1 MSEQEPRTLLDE
13 KLRRTLRTLSDMY
26 TDIQAERVALENR
39 LRQGEFTDEFAEF
52 ARKRAEALRKDEE
65 RLKKLLEKNL
75 KQSIL
80 WTEWL
85 QHVKGV
91 GPTLAGKL
99 LSLIDFE
106 KAKHISSIWKYFG
119 LAVVGG
125 RIQKKV
131 RGQAT
136 GFNPEAKKLY
146 YLLGESFVRTATRG
160 GKGGYRKLY
169 EKFKEVE
176 LQKAEYTIT
185 VRDLL
190 RDINK
195 GVTTHYGTIIEGLST
210 SGSPLIGKALTTDV
224 VKKLKGLPEG
234 AKITLRRSNKHI
246 DMRARR
252 KTVKVFLGHVFTVYH
267 WLANN
272 IPVVH
277 YAAKYLR
284 DQGQDYIYLPVL
296 DKPEKP
302 VWWKM
307 LAEEYRGMGLRPI
320 EI

>member
-1 MSEQEPRTLLDE
+1 MVSNEGTLLDE
-13 KLRRTLRTLSDMY
+13 RLKRTLRVLADMY
-26 TDIQAERVALENR
+26 DDVQQERIAIENR
-39 LRQGEFTDEFAEF
+39 LRQGEFVDEFAEF

-65 RLKKLLEKNL
+65 KCKRLLEKSL

-99 LSLIDFE
+99 LAMIDFS
-106 KAKHISSIWKYFG
+106 KAKHIGSIWKYFG
-119 LAVVGG
+119 LAVIGG
-125 RIQKKV
+125 KIQKKV

-136 GFNPEAKKLY
+136 GFNPEAKRLY
-146 YLLGESFVRTATRG
+146 YLLSESFVRVAAKG

-169 EKFKEVE
+169 EKFKEAE
-176 LQKAEYTIT
+176 IQKAEYTIT

-195 GVTTHYGTIIEGLST
+195 GITTHYGTIIEDVRSEPT
-210 SGSPLIGKALTTDV
+210 FVGKALTTDIV
-224 VKKLKGLPEG
+224 RKLKELPEG
-234 AKITLRRSNKHI
+234 AEITLRRTNKHI

-252 KTVKVFLGHVFTVYH
+252 KTVKVFLGHTFIVYH

-277 YAAKYLR
+277 YAGQHLR
-284 DQGQDYIYLPVL
+284 EKGQNYIYMPVI
-296 DKPEKP
+296 DKPERP
-302 VWWKM
+302 VWWKA